1 MLSTTGFIKQVIKYQ
16 QAIEKEV
23 ITNVTTLNQG
33 EGATITVSDNGSG
46 INEELGDRI
55 FEPFVTTK
63 KVGEGTCFGLYI
75 SFGIVENLVG
85 TITYTSN
92 RNEGTS
98 FRVYLLNK
106 MKE

>member
-1 MLSTTGFIKQVIKYQ
+1 MKYQ
-16 QAIEKEV
+16 QAIEKEA